1 MYKMLIS
8 QFFENQEI
16 FITGGS
22 GFIGKGLIEKILRSC
37 TNVGAVY
44 VLLRPKKGKS
54 IEERLNSIL
63 DSQLFARLRRE
74 QPQNLQKVHAIAG
87 DCSELGLG
95 ICASDLRR
103 LENVNIIYHSAAS
116 VRFDDPLRDAV
127 LMNTRGT
134 YELIKIAET
143 LKHLKVFVH
152 VSTTYCYPNRRV
164 IEEQFY
170 PPYADWR
177 TTIKL
182 AETYDT
188 ELLNIFNLKYGDFQ
202 PNTYTFTKSL
212 AEQIIKEYKDKLPL
226 LIFRPSIVISS
237 VEEPVPGWVDNFNG
251 PIGMLVACGIGIFRT
266 SYGEPNIISD
276 FVPVDVV
283 VRAMLIATYRKGTE
297 DRDNDEPK
305 LEVVN
310 GAASKIRPITT
321 GEVIEIGKKV
331 IKETPFEKTLWVP
344 DGSITRCQVWNMIRF
359 FTLQILVAIF
369 ADFALRFTNT
379 KPFLL
384 KLQRRIYAAT
394 LALHYFVTTQW
405 DFKND
410 NFYELNSFVPESEV
424 DKFGFLQYKDLD
436 YEQFFRTGIRGA
448 RVFLLN
454 EPATCSQEAL
464 TRMKIYKVLHFL
476 IKLIGSVLILRF
488 VAYFIYDKFYA
499 TFI

>member
-1 MYKMLIS
+1 MLIS

-37 TNVGAVY
+37 PNVGAVY
-44 VLLRPKKGKS
+44 VLLRPKKGKN
-54 IEERLNSIL
+54 IEDRLNDIL
-63 DSQLFARLRRE
+63 NSQLFERLRQE
-74 QPQNLQKVHAIAG
+74 QPQNLKKVHAIAG

-95 ICASDLRR
+95 ISEFDLIR
-103 LENVNIIYHSAAS
+103 LKNVNIIYHSAAS
-116 VRFDDPLRDAV
+116 VRFDDPLRDAI

-134 YELIKIAET
+134 YELIKIAEN
-143 LKHLKVFVH
+143 LKHLKVFIH

-164 IEEQFY
+164 VGEQFY
-170 PPYADWR
+170 PSYADWR

-182 AETYDT
+182 AETYNT
-188 ELLNIFNLKYGDFQ
+188 EMLNVFNLKYGDFQ

-212 AEQIIKEYKDKLPL
+212 AEQIIKEYKDRLPL
-226 LIFRPSIVISS
+226 VIFRPSIVVSS
-237 VEEPVPGWVDNFNG
+237 IIDPVPGWVDNFNG

-276 FVPVDVV
+276 FVPVDIV
-283 VRAMLIATYRKGTE
+283 VRAMLIATYRKGNE
-297 DRDNDEPK
+297 NRDKDASK

-310 GAASKIRPITT
+310 CAASKICPITT

-344 DGSITRCQVWNMIRF
+344 DGSITRCPVWNFIRF

-394 LALHYFVTTQW
+394 LALHYFVTTEW

-424 DKFGFLQYKDLD
+424 DKFGFLQYRDLD
-436 YEQFFRTGIRGA
+436 YEQFFRKGIRGA

-454 EPATCSQEAL
+454 EPPTCSQGAL
-464 TRMKIYKVLHFL
+464 TRMKIYKALHFL
-476 IKLIGSVLILRF
+476 FKLIGSVLILRF
-488 VAYFIYDKFYA
+488 VANFIYYKFF
-499 TFI
+499 TTVI